1 MLSGGQALESHMS
14 RADRRRQEKEDQRL
28 VARGIDV
35 NRRDPAQVI
44 ALMRALRQQVAE
56 AQAAGTVAPLIGYL
70 HENFEAASRRAPR
83 RDIACAKGC
92 AHCCHV
98 WVSVRAPEVL
108 FLLPVLRAKGRS
120 LSIDE
125 SLARTAAL
133 DVEARRQVA
142 AACPMLGDDSLC
154 QIYATR
160 PLACRA
166 AVSADA
172 DACER
177 AYRLLEDMSIPVPD
191 AFRNQ
196 KTSYTVALAGALRH
210 AGFPYVSYEFNSAL
224 QAVLARPDAEAAWLA
239 GEDVFAAARRDPAG
253 DPFVN
258 PSHQKLYEAAFG

>member
-1 MLSGGQALESHMS
+1 MS

-44 ALMRALRQQVAE
+44 ALMRMLRQQLAE
-56 AQAAGTVAPLIGYL
+56 AQVAGTVAPLIRYL
-70 HENFEAASRRAPR
+70 HENFEAAGRRAPR
-83 RDIACAKGC
+83 QDIACSKGC

-108 FLLPVLRAKGRS
+108 FVLSMLRAKGHMVA
-120 LSIDE
+120 LGE
-125 SLARTAAL
+125 SHAQIASL
-133 DVEARRQVA
+133 DVEARRQIA
-142 AACPMLGDDSLC
+142 TPCPMLGGDNLC
-154 QIYATR
+154 QIYTAR

-172 DACER
+172 GACER
-177 AYRLLEDMSIPVPD
+177 AYRLFEDETIPVPD

-210 AGFPYVSYEFNSAL
+210 AGLPYVSYEFNSAL
-224 QAVLARPDAEAAWLA
+224 QAALARSDAEAAWLA
-239 GEDVFAAARRDPAG
+239 GEDVFAAAQRDPAG

-258 PSHQKLYEAAFG
+258 PSHQKLYDAAFG